1 MSTPSLATSSLASR
15 LRAARFPLP
24 RRAELALALSALFI
38 GCSASSGEPE
48 HGRATATTSA
58 SESAT
63 ATTTASG
70 STSSASSSA
79 STDSAPTATTE
90 AEPERFQS
98 TTPELA
104 RFHAALHDL
113 ETKRRSSHVRIF
125 WLGDSHGAADFW
137 SGELRTLLAERFGAA
152 GPGYVHL
159 GYKDYRHDGVK
170 LDIRGKWKMRPKGP
184 ADPEKKG
191 DGVWG
196 LGGIMMA
203 GYADDPGVTVRL
215 TEPPQ
220 AERVRYDVCYR
231 LTDEGDTLEV
241 RAEHGEPVKVSTAS
255 IERGKIQHLSLEAAP
270 DDRVFVVP
278 TGNAF
283 LCGATIETDPA
294 KKPGVVLDT
303 LSINGA
309 RYMTALSWDEDAW
322 LAEAAR
328 RPPDLVV
335 FEYGTNEAG
344 GLEPPFTK
352 IRQHMADMLA
362 RVRKVSKDVD
372 CVVVSPTDRADAEDK
387 VEKMHAS
394 LERVAHDQGCYFF
407 DVWKLLGGKGAAARL
422 RDQPSPS
429 MQADGIHLKP
439 DAYRDV
445 GKTMFKELLAGYG
458 KPPAAAR

>member
-1 MSTPSLATSSLASR
+1 MLGA
-15 LRAARFPLP
+15 
-24 RRAELALALSALFI
+24 
-38 GCSASSGEPE
+38 CSAANGEPE
-48 HGRATATTSA
+48 HGRATATASASETVSASTSA
-58 SESAT
+58 SASSTPTSAPTESAT
-63 ATTTASG
+63 VS
-70 STSSASSSA
+70 
-79 STDSAPTATTE
+79 ATTE
-90 AEPERFQS
+90 APPERFQS
-98 TTPELA
+98 ATPELA

-137 SGELRTLLAERFGAA
+137 SGELRALLAARFGAA
-152 GPGYVHL
+152 GPGFVHL

-203 GYADDPGVTVRL
+203 GYADAPGVTVRL
-215 TEPPQ
+215 TEPPK

-241 RAEHGEPVKVSTAS
+241 RAEHGEPVTVSTANV
-255 IERGKIQHLSLEAAP
+255 ERGKILHLTLDAP
-270 DDRVFVVP
+270 PEDRVFVTP

-294 KKPGVVLDT
+294 KQPGVVLDT

-322 LAEAAR
+322 VAEAAR

-362 RVRKVSKDVD
+362 RVRKASKGAD

-387 VEKMHAS
+387 VEKMRAS
-394 LERVAHDQGCYFF
+394 LERVAREQGCYFF

-422 RDQPSPS
+422 RDQPTPS

-445 GKTMFKELLAGYG
+445 GKTMFSELLAGYG
-458 KPPAAAR
+458 KAPAEAR